1 MNGKDPFPLCFPRR
15 PQKCVEMA
23 VGVIDRGLLDGKL
36 NRVAFSGRKRPG
48 RYMLTLLSKRFGAQ
62 RSAADL
68 YNKLGGSAH
77 EVDFIFRER
86 LENDSMTPLH
96 VRVLTVPSLIEGE
109 TSTVYLRQPE
119 AAAIAHCLD
128 HLPFSPLAWSIH
140 RGMKDILIAYALPY
154 MMAYRELLAKEL
166 GKAVYA
172 HASALYENG
181 WRDKEFIAN
190 SMALQAESAIMGDD
204 RCSGDVCRIISA
216 VAELL

>member
-23 VGVIDRGLLDGKL
+23 VGVIDRGLLDGKPS
-36 NRVAFSGRKRPG
+36 RVAFSGRKRPG
-48 RYMLTLLSKRFGAQ
+48 RYMLTLFSKRFGAQ

-96 VRVLTVPSLIEGE
+96 VRVLTVPSLIEDE

-140 RGMKDILIAYALPY
+140 RGMKDVLVAYALPY

-166 GKAVYA
+166 GKAVHA
-172 HASALYENG
+172 QASALYEKG
-181 WRDKEFIAN
+181 WRDKEFLAN